1 MRMSAARLDVLGFDT
16 ETTGT
21 SVDRDRI
28 VSAALAR
35 RRPDGG
41 IEEWTWLISPD
52 IDIPP
57 AASAVH
63 GITTDHARA
72 HGRPAVEALEEIAAA
87 IAGAGA
93 PVVVFNAGFDLPLLD
108 AELARN
114 GLATLPERL
123 GGPVRPVLDP
133 LVLDRGT
140 DRFRKGKRT
149 LAALVEHYGV
159 TAAGE
164 AHDALADVRAT
175 IAVLDAILDANRE
188 VATLSLDALH
198 DWQSAKHREWAASF
212 NRWLES
218 KGRTPDVRPEWP

>member
-1 MRMSAARLDVLGFDT
+1 MAMGAARLDVLGFDT

-21 SVDRDRI
+21 AVDRDRI
-28 VSAALAR
+28 VTAALAR
-35 RRPDGG
+35 RSPDGAVV
-41 IEEWTWLISPD
+41 ERTWLIAPD

-57 AASAVH
+57 GATAVH
-63 GITTDHARA
+63 GITTDYARA
-72 HGRPAVEALEEIAAA
+72 HGRPPAEALEAIAA
-87 IAGAGA
+87 AGA

-149 LAALVEHYGV
+149 LAALIEHFGV
-159 TAAGE
+159 ATGGA
-164 AHDALADVRAT
+164 AHDAPADGRAT
-175 IAVLDAILDANRE
+175 IAVLDAILDAHGE
-188 VATLSLDALH
+188 VAALGLDALH
-198 DWQSAKHREWAASF
+198 DWQCAKHREWAVSF

-218 KGRTPDVRPEWP
+218 KGRVPDVRAEWP